1 MIIVTNIKS
10 QTKANKRQIKR
21 IEVASIAYSPSNR
34 ELSDENSIG
43 LPRPFGLLDREFA
56 QRKPLNG
63 QITKREIRAI
73 SIYSL
78 GLRSNDIVW
87 DIGAGTGSISIE
99 AALIANRGRIFSV
112 ERDLNNI
119 DLLESNIQKFGTDN
133 IEIVR
138 GDAPEVL
145 RNLPMPDAVFIGGS
159 GGRLPD
165 ILKEVML
172 RLKPGGNIVANFAIL
187 DHSHQFYNDLKES
200 GFDPEMV
207 VANISRSKEMK
218 TGGIRLESLNPVFII
233 SAKQKDYLVE

>member
-1 MIIVTNIKS
+1 M
-10 QTKANKRQIKR
+10 
-21 IEVASIAYSPSNR
+21 SIAYFLNNRDISN
-34 ELSDENSIG
+34 ESSIG
-43 LPRPFGLLDREFA
+43 LPRPFGLLDCEFA

-78 GLRSNDIVW
+78 GLRTDDIVW

-99 AALIANRGRIFSV
+99 AALIANRGRVFSV
-112 ERDLNNI
+112 EKDLDNI
-119 DLLESNIQKFGTDN
+119 DLLEMNIQKFGTDN
-133 IEIVR
+133 IEIVA

-145 RNLPMPDAVFIGGS
+145 RNLPIPDAVFIGGS

-165 ILKEVML
+165 ILQEVML
-172 RLKPGGNIVANFAIL
+172 HLKPEGKIVANFAIL
-187 DHSHQFYNDLKES
+187 DHSHQFYNDLKDF

-207 VANISRSKEMK
+207 VANISRSKEMQ

-233 SAKQKDYLVE
+233 SAKKKDYLVE

>member
-1 MIIVTNIKS
+1 M
-10 QTKANKRQIKR
+10 
-21 IEVASIAYSPSNR
+21 SIAYSLNNRDLSNESSVGR
-34 ELSDENSIG
+34 
-43 LPRPFGLLDREFA
+43 PRPFGLSDYEFA

-78 GLRSNDIVW
+78 GLRTNDIVW

-99 AALIANRGRIFSV
+99 AALIANRGRVFSV
-112 ERDLNNI
+112 EKDLDNI
-119 DLLESNIQKFGTDN
+119 DLLEMNIQKFGTDN
-133 IEIVR
+133 IDIVA

-145 RNLPMPDAVFIGGS
+145 RNLPIPDAVFIGGS

-165 ILKEVML
+165 ILQEVIL
-172 RLKPGGNIVANFAIL
+172 HLKPGGKIVANFAIL
-187 DHSHQFYNDLKES
+187 DHSQQFYNDLKDF

-207 VANISRSKEMK
+207 VANISRSKEMQ

-233 SAKQKDYLVE
+233 SAIQKDYLVE

>member
-1 MIIVTNIKS
+1 M
-10 QTKANKRQIKR
+10 
-21 IEVASIAYSPSNR
+21 
-34 ELSDENSIG
+34 
-43 LPRPFGLLDREFA
+43 
-56 QRKPLNG
+56 NG

-78 GLRSNDIVW
+78 GLRTDDIVW

-99 AALIANRGRIFSV
+99 AALIANKGRIFSV
-112 ERDLNNI
+112 ERDLDNI
-119 DLLESNIQKFGTDN
+119 DLLETNIQIFGTDN
-133 IEIVR
+133 IEIVA

-145 RNLPMPDAVFIGGS
+145 RNLPTPDAVFIGGS

-165 ILKEVML
+165 ILQEVML
-172 RLKPGGNIVANFAIL
+172 HLKPEGKIVANFAIL
-187 DHSHQFYNDLKES
+187 DHSQQFYNDLKDF

-233 SAKQKDYLVE
+233 SAKKKDYLVE